1 MRWCKKE
8 RSWPPMEASFK
19 SRCVK
24 SQRAGVRRTWESALV
39 EKHCILQVQQV
50 GRVLGETISPD
61 VITETPAVGAAP
73 RDLTAHLTW
82 VDSLSL
88 PYQHF
93 SLKNPQRR
101 QEDVMSSQ
109 ILHQKRNFGESFVT
123 ENAENADWTY
133 FVMEGERR
141 DCHICQLAFASFGDK
156 NGQLWIYN

>member
-82 VDSLSL
+82 VDSLASL
-88 PYQHF
+88 PAF
-93 SLKNPQRR
+93 LS
-101 QEDVMSSQ
+101 QEPTEKTGGRDVISDSSPKKK
-109 ILHQKRNFGESFVT
+109 LWRELCNR
-123 ENAENADWTY
+123 
-133 FVMEGERR
+133 ERR
-141 DCHICQLAFASFGDK
+141 ERRLNLLCSGGRKTWLSHLSVSFCFFWRQKWPAVD
-156 NGQLWIYN
+156 I